1 MFRPSRSRRGPDKYL
16 PWKTAALIAGIALI
30 LLGDRLGARW
40 LVWVAIGVLA
50 VAVVLRFLPKDS
62 SNGDSEPHG

>member
-1 MFRPSRSRRGPDKYL
+1 L